1 MSDTQKEL
9 FKSAMNIIN
18 SLSFY
23 SPLIMVSS
31 VFIFSMFTS
40 TISKF
45 GWFLLWGFVIT
56 CLRWIVYK
64 PGDMGK
70 PDICNTFIPY
80 DYTYSTYVLSFTMM
94 YFILPMIMV
103 SKQNNLNMINY
114 SILALFVGY
123 IILDLSVKKSAFCI
137 EGYFSK
143 TVVIDLLSGA
153 FFGVLISLMMYST
166 SLKQYLFINEVNSNK
181 EVCSMPSK
189 QQFKCSLYRNGELVT
204 SSIS

>member
-31 VFIFSMFTS
+31 VFIFSMFTA
-40 TISKF
+40 TLSKF
-45 GWFLLWGFVIT
+45 SWFLLWGFVIT
-56 CLRWIVYK
+56 CLRWIVYR

-70 PDICNTFIPY
+70 PPACNTFIPY

-153 FFGVLISLMMYST
+153 FFGVLTSLMMYST

-189 QQFKCSLYRNGELVT
+189 QQFKCSIYKNGELVG
-204 SSIS
+204 SSIN